1 MSLFPFLRIICL
13 CSLLTKQDV
22 EKGKKDM
29 KNGVEK
35 KGRSKRYKKNMHL
48 FIIVPNLVD
57 FILIKS
63 ISLATL

>member
-1 MSLFPFLRIICL
+1 M
-13 CSLLTKQDV
+13 

-35 KGRSKRYKKNMHL
+35 KDAQKDKKDMHL
-48 FIIVPNLVD
+48 FIIVPNLID